1 MARSRRVL
9 VSGLRA
15 QFWKIRDDTL
25 VLFHPTERQILEVP
39 TDHLADEDE
48 FLQHVWRLR
57 DRPWVSEAAV
67 QELYAIRSGW
77 RR

>member
-15 QFWKIRDDTL
+15 KFWKIRDDTL
-25 VLFHPTERQILEVP
+25 VLFHPSGRDHTEVP
-39 TDHLADEDE
+39 VPHLADENE

-57 DRPWVSEAAV
+57 DKRWVSEAAV
-67 QELYAIRSGW
+67 QELYAIRAGW